1 MWREKEWMTGT
12 RTETQSR
19 IFINNFEGIFMP
31 FALNSSSRERKRGA
45 TIVVAEH
52 KTNLDDGYYN
62 QFSVTKMSVLE
73 PKLDAYGS
81 GL

>member
-1 MWREKEWMTGT
+1 
-12 RTETQSR
+12 
-19 IFINNFEGIFMP
+19 MP